1 MAVISHAWMHINA
14 TRAHCGQQLS
24 SAIAESPSLAD
35 ACIALG
41 WWTLTSPVLFT
52 GVHVIGVTQIWL
64 VCFLE
69 LPARSRL
76 RDDLLYK
83 LHVFFSPSWND
94 RLYPCASVKMCVCE
108 NSSSQFTTPSTFFF
122 ALQLQHQDWLIL
134 KCLCVWVGFP
144 PLKLRLAYPWTLL
157 CHGIGSQWYVQLH
170 GGFAFISLNNTL
182 SRSNQSHSISLTLSL
197 SLSHTQ
203 QERERARRITFAR

>member
-1 MAVISHAWMHINA
+1 MSKSFSRSTMQPTIRRRHVRSFSFGFIFLSSWQSTQWSSHMAVISHAWMHINA

-83 LHVFFSPSWND
+83 LNVFSPPSWND
-94 RLYPCASVKMCVCE
+94 RLYPCASVKMFLCE
-108 NSSSQFTTPSTFFF
+108 NSSSQFTTPSTFFS
-122 ALQLQHQDWLIL
+122 HYNYNIKTD
-134 KCLCVWVGFP
+134 
-144 PLKLRLAYPWTLL
+144 
-157 CHGIGSQWYVQLH
+157 
-170 GGFAFISLNNTL
+170 L
-182 SRSNQSHSISLTLSL
+182 S
-197 SLSHTQ
+197 
-203 QERERARRITFAR
+203 